1 MIGTVFEE
9 RGRTYYV
16 ERISNRVVWKPSLRA
31 PAERFPPNQLR
42 RRPLTPCPGGSS
54 HEQADLGHCGPAH
67 VDQRRQ
73 RRRLATGAAASNVSD
88 AILYE
93 LSRKFPDLEEDAA
106 IDFIGDDEITFYSGN
121 RHRSCRIRTVPHPKL
136 KDEIKSVSFSNC
148 RVIHG

>member
-1 MIGTVFEE
+1 MNKLILVTAA
-9 RGRTYYV
+9 
-16 ERISNRVVWKPSLRA
+16 L
-31 PAERFPPNQLR
+31 
-42 RRPLTPCPGGSS
+42 LTWTSAAS
-54 HEQADLGHCGPAH
+54 AANS
-67 VDQRRQ
+67 
-73 RRRLATGAAASNVSD
+73 ATGAAASNVSD

-106 IDFIGDDEITFYSGN
+106 IDFVGDNEITFYSGN